1 MIDTLIISEEKER
14 KEILNKY
21 RKLLR
26 HAKPFLKENDAKL
39 IKKAFNISN
48 DAHKDMRRKSGE
60 PYIYHPLDVADICV
74 SEIGLGTTSIVSAL
88 LHDVVE
94 DTEWEIYDIR
104 RGFGDKV
111 AVIIDGL
118 TKISSVPGE
127 NASEQA
133 ENFRKLLLT
142 LAQDTRVIL
151 IKLADRL
158 HNMRTLASMP
168 QNKQLKIAS
177 ETAYIYAPMAHRLGL
192 YTIKTEL
199 EDLALKY
206 HEPQA
211 YEEIMSNIA
220 STQDARGRFIRNF
233 IKPIN
238 DGLKSQGIKVE
249 IKGRPKSVYSIWNKM
264 KKQNIPFEE
273 VYDLFAVRIIIDT
286 DLESEK
292 AACWQVY
299 SMVTD
304 FYQPNP
310 DRLRDWVSIPKSNG
324 YESLH
329 TTVLTQRG
337 ADKGSWVEVQIR
349 TKRMD
354 DIAEKGYAAHWKY
367 KDSTPNE
374 NESTLDTWINK
385 VRETLEQNDLSA
397 IEFVDD
403 FRANLFNEEVYSFTP
418 KGKLVTLPNGATAL
432 DFAFDIH
439 SEVGAKCIGAKI
451 NKKLVPLNTKLS
463 NGDQVEILTSNKQTP
478 KEDWLKIVE
487 TSKAKSKIKDFLKED
502 KKKAASEG
510 KEIVVRKLKQ
520 MKLELNNETI
530 RKLNAYFGTKSP
542 LDFFYAVGKGKIDP
556 KDIKKIGEVKKETFK
571 RIKNFIGNKIK
582 DRKAKGEVKEV
593 KRDLLLLG
601 DDMDSL
607 DYKFANCCKPIP
619 GDDVFG
625 FVTIND
631 GIKIH
636 RNSCPNANELMSNYG
651 YRIVKAK
658 WTSQQE
664 IAFLAGIKVI
674 GTDRLGMIND
684 ITMIISSE
692 LKVNMRSLTI
702 HTDNGIFD
710 GNIELF
716 VNDTIHLST
725 MIKKLKK
732 VPGVERVTR
741 YDLFDD

>member
-1 MIDTLIISEEKER
+1 MQETLILEEEQER
-14 KEILNKY
+14 KEILNRY

-26 HAKPFLKENDAKL
+26 HSKPFLKDNDAKL

-60 PYIYHPLDVADICV
+60 PYIYHPLDVAQICV
-74 SEIGLGTTSIVSAL
+74 SEIGLGTTSIISAL

-94 DTEWEIYDIR
+94 DTDWEIYDIR
-104 RGFGDKV
+104 REFGDKV

-118 TKISSVPGE
+118 TKISSMPGE
-127 NASEQA
+127 SASEQA

-158 HNMRTLASMP
+158 HNMRTLESMP
-168 QNKQLKIAS
+168 EHKQLKIAS
-177 ETAYIYAPMAHRLGL
+177 ETAYIYAPLAHRLGL
-192 YTIKTEL
+192 YAIKTEL

-206 HEPQA
+206 HEPQT
-211 YEEIMSNIA
+211 YKEITSKIA
-220 STQDARGRFIRNF
+220 STKDARNRFIRNF
-233 IKPIN
+233 IKPIE
-238 DGLKSQGIKVE
+238 DGLKSQGLEVE

-264 KKQNIPFEE
+264 KKQGIPFEE
-273 VYDLFAVRIIIDT
+273 IYDLFAIRIIIDT
-286 DLESEK
+286 DLEHEK

-310 DRLRDWVSIPKSNG
+310 DRLRDWISIPKSNG

-329 TTVLTQRG
+329 TTVLT
-337 ADKGSWVEVQIR
+337 DKGKWVEVQIR
-349 TKRMD
+349 AKRMD

-367 KDSTPNE
+367 KDNSPKE
-374 NESTLDTWINK
+374 NESTLDMWINK
-385 VRETLEQNDLSA
+385 VRETLEQNDMS
-397 IEFVDD
+397 
-403 FRANLFNEEVYSFTP
+403 
-418 KGKLVTLPNGATAL
+418 
-432 DFAFDIH
+432 
-439 SEVGAKCIGAKI
+439 
-451 NKKLVPLNTKLS
+451 NTKLS

-478 KEDWLKIVE
+478 KEDWLKFVS

-510 KEIVVRKLKQ
+510 KEIVIRKLRR
-520 MKLELNNETI
+520 MKLELNNQTI
-530 RKLNAYFGTKSP
+530 SKLNAYFGTKTP

-556 KDIKKIGEVKKETFK
+556 KEIKKINEVKTETFK
-571 RIKNFIGNKIK
+571 RLKNFIGSKIK
-582 DRKAKGEVKEV
+582 DRKAKEAPSKEKHDV
-593 KRDLLLLG
+593 LLLG
-601 DDMDSL
+601 DDMDKL

-651 YRIVKAK
+651 YRVVKAK

-664 IAFLAGIKVI
+664 IAFLAGLKVI
-674 GTDRLGMIND
+674 GTDRLGMISD
-684 ITMIISSE
+684 ITKVISGE

-702 HTDNGIFD
+702 ETDNGIFD
-710 GNIELF
+710 GNIQLF
-716 VNDTIHLST
+716 VNDTIHLNT
-725 MIKKLKK
+725 LIKKLKK
-732 VPGVERVTR
+732 IEGVERITR
-741 YDLFDD
+741 YDLFEK